1 MTSGQKPHLIKK
13 GKKIR
18 CDTSNHVPFVVPG
31 LPTSSSTSSTSPT
44 SSSQETVTD
53 TESPATSRSEK
64 ASEDS
69 SARGNSW
76 HESTE
81 NENPNKNDD
90 EEVQSGELQGVPDWL
105 QEFRHGLVDES
116 VPENR
121 DAPSSSH
128 ELPLEPRA
136 KVVPSKHNIFTHF
149 PKNRNCDICL
159 RTKITRAS
167 CRRRAGTVVPRAE
180 NIGDLRTA
188 DHKVL
193 SEGCE
198 SRHDHQYAVV
208 VQDLATQWIQSYP
221 CKAETS
227 QETQKSLQKF
237 LEPTRKPKVIYT
249 DDSLEFGK
257 ACGEITW
264 NHCTSTPHR
273 SETHGIA
280 ERTVR
285 GVWDVC
291 SIVAIRSG

>member
-69 SARGNSW
+69 SARGNSRVV
-76 HESTE
+76 SC
-81 NENPNKNDD
+81 K
-90 EEVQSGELQGVPDWL
+90 VCRIGYRSSGMDWL
-105 QEFRHGLVDES
+105 MKVFQKIEM
-116 VPENR
+116 
-121 DAPSSSH
+121 
-128 ELPLEPRA
+128 LPVLLMNYLWGREQKWYR
-136 KVVPSKHNIFTHF
+136 VNTTYLLISR
-149 PKNRNCDICL
+149 KNRNCEICL

-198 SRHDHQYAVV
+198 SRHNHQYAVV
-208 VQDLATQWIQSYP
+208 VQNLATQWIQSYP

-249 DDSLEFGK
+249 DDSLELGK

-285 GVWDVC
+285 SV
-291 SIVAIRSG
+291 